1 MREISAMVSL
11 VYNDWQ
17 NAPLDVPDEFYKAIL
32 ELVQNG
38 KIFAALDDTT
48 GEVVY
53 WSASSEG

>member
-1 MREISAMVSL
+1 MSEISAMVSL

-32 ELVQNG
+32 QLVQNG
-38 KIFAALDDTT
+38 KIFCALDDAT